1 MLALAAALA
10 LSQNPAPVKV
20 LISVDMEG
28 AAGLTHDDQVNPK
41 GPDYAIGRRL
51 MIGEA
56 NAAIRGAALGGAT
69 EVLVVDAH
77 WSQINLVPD
86 ELLESVAVA
95 REGKEATVP
104 VTLFTGRPK
113 PMGMM
118 QGIDASFA
126 AAVFV
131 AYHPR
136 AGTANGVLDHT
147 WSSESIADVLVNG
160 KSFGECGLNAA
171 LAGEFGVPVD
181 FLSGDRAACEEAR
194 DLLGGIETVA
204 VKEGIGRNAART
216 MLPGEARRAIEAGVK
231 RGVERRREIRP
242 LKVEGPVRLAVRFR
256 NANQAFLASQVP
268 GARLTG
274 PEEVSAQAP
283 NFLEAWRFFYAF

>member
-1 MLALAAALA
+1 MLAAALLPLLA
-10 LSQNPAPVKV
+10 AQASPVKV

-28 AAGLTHDDQVNPK
+28 VAGLTHDDQVNPK

-86 ELLESVAVA
+86 ELLDSVAVP
-95 REGKEATVP
+95 REGKEVFVP
-104 VTLFTGRPK
+104 VSLFTGRPK

-118 QGIDASFA
+118 QGIDASFS

-147 WSSESIADVLVNG
+147 WSFESIADVVVNG

-171 LAGEFGVPVD
+171 LAGEFGVPVV

-204 VKEGIGRNAART
+204 VKEGIGRNAAHT

-231 RGVERRREIRP
+231 RGIERRREMRP
-242 LKVEGPVRLAVRFR
+242 LKVEGPVRLSVRFR
-256 NANQAFLASQVP
+256 NSGQAFLASQVP

-283 NFLEAWRFFYAF
+283 SFLEAWRFFYAF